1 MTSTQRARGEIFKL
15 SLVDRD
21 GCSESPAGIAHG
33 DISRAAFLIWLPV
46 TAWASGP
53 ARAGGSCG
61 NCHRRMFCDS
71 SVAFLRLQRAA
82 VATAVL

>member
-1 MTSTQRARGEIFKL
+1 MT
-15 SLVDRD
+15 
-21 GCSESPAGIAHG
+21 
-33 DISRAAFLIWLPV
+33 V

-71 SVAFLRLQRAA
+71 SVAFLDGDPGRSRGPRRARRPGGGDRDFDS
-82 VATAVL
+82 VAREDHSSTVMSTMIMIQSVTTRGACDS